1 MYQKW
6 IRQGL
11 DKGLTD
17 IEIYAVRTK
26 DLTLSVYNSKVEEY
40 TKSELHEVSI
50 RGIYNN
56 KFTSLS
62 AENLSDENIDKLLDK
77 LIENAK
83 SLTIEEPAIIYEGS
97 KNYPEVVD
105 SVFDFDNVP
114 FDQKVEYLLKLES
127 EIKKS
132 EYVNQV
138 EVATYSETYVETNL
152 VNSKGLNLTRTKSY
166 AYGYG
171 LGIFQKNSD
180 IKTAYKIKVV
190 KKFDDFDPVKQ
201 AQETIEEGV
210 SKLGGLEIKSGTY
223 PVVFSNEKFAS
234 ILAVFSSIFSGTSA
248 YRKMTALVGKEG
260 QKIALDNITLV
271 DDPLSKEAIF
281 QYAFDDQGV
290 ACKTKKIVENGVFK
304 GFMHDLKTAAIF
316 NVEPTGNSFGGRVS
330 TTNFYL
336 EPGDLSFDELIA
348 PIEDGLYIT
357 DLQGLHAGVQPI
369 SGSFNLQASGF
380 KIINGEVNHP
390 VKMIV
395 VSGNFFEILNSIKG
409 LGNDLKISELNG
421 YGSPSVYVG
430 DLAIGGK

>member
-1 MYQKW
+1 
-6 IRQGL
+6 
-11 DKGLTD
+11 
-17 IEIYAVRTK
+17 
-26 DLTLSVYNSKVEEY
+26 
-40 TKSELHEVSI
+40 
-50 RGIYNN
+50 
-56 KFTSLS
+56 
-62 AENLSDENIDKLLDK
+62 
-77 LIENAK
+77 
-83 SLTIEEPAIIYEGS
+83 
-97 KNYPEVVD
+97 
-105 SVFDFDNVP
+105 
-114 FDQKVEYLLKLES
+114 
-127 EIKKS
+127 
-132 EYVNQV
+132 
-138 EVATYSETYVETNL
+138 
-152 VNSKGLNLTRTKSY
+152 
-166 AYGYG
+166 
-171 LGIFQKNSD
+171 
-180 IKTAYKIKVV
+180 
-190 KKFDDFDPVKQ
+190 
-201 AQETIEEGV
+201 
-210 SKLGGLEIKSGTY
+210 
-223 PVVFSNEKFAS
+223 
-234 ILAVFSSIFSGTSA
+234 
-248 YRKMTALVGKEG
+248 MTALVGKEG

>member
-357 DLQGLHAGVQPI
+357 DLQGLHAGV
-369 SGSFNLQASGF
+369 
-380 KIINGEVNHP
+380 
-390 VKMIV
+390 
-395 VSGNFFEILNSIKG
+395 
-409 LGNDLKISELNG
+409 
-421 YGSPSVYVG
+421 
-430 DLAIGGK
+430 